1 MSYKTLE
8 VVLENGR
15 ILPRDEETLPVRARA
30 LLTLLDSSA
39 PHPAG
44 TCGELAKRW
53 TDLEPLPEEEAI
65 AFANDLEHARTHLPP
80 LKPAW
85 D

>member
-15 ILPRDEETLPVRARA
+15 VLSSDEETLPVRGRA

-39 PHPAG
+39 PHPAR
-44 TCGELAKRW
+44 TCAELAERW
-53 TDLEPLPEEEAI
+53 SDLEPLPKEEAN
-65 AFANDLEHARTHLPP
+65 AFADDLEHARTHLPP